1 MLSADYLSPDEI
13 EAVAAEFGGQRI
25 AIPEPGAFLLGM
37 VRNDGFATVQGHVYD
52 LHKPSGTLVRRDVI
66 AFIERYRA
74 FTVRQR
80 NKRLAL
86 LGGR

>member
-13 EAVAAEFGGQRI
+13 EAVQAEFGGQRI

-37 VRNDGFATVQGHVYD
+37 VRNEGFATVQGKAYD
-52 LHKPSGTLVRRDVI
+52 LHEPSGTLVRRDVL
-66 AFIERYRA
+66 AFIERHRA
-74 FTVRQR
+74 FTARQR
-80 NKRLAL
+80 NKRLAR

>member
-37 VRNDGFATVQGHVYD
+37 VRNEGFATVQGHVYD
-52 LHKPSGTLVRRDVI
+52 LHKPSGTLVRRDVV

-80 NKRLAL
+80 NKRLAR